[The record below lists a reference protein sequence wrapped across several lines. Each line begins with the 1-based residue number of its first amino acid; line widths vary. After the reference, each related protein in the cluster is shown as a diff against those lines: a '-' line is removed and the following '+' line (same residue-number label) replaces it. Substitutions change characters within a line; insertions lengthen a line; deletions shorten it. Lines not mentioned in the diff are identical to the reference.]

1 MELVAKRWWPGAEIQ
16 WKGREYGYRQRAE
29 LLIKGVA
36 ISLEV
41 ELKLKG
47 RGQELEK
54 ALKGHDLK
62 GSGYEQGRSSLEG
75 LGPGSLIRLK
85 GRGLDLDTGLGSV
98 VMRVAFSGR
107 GGVEG
112 TVLLARC
119 RIF

>member
-1 MELVAKRWWPGAEIQ
+1 MATG
-16 WKGREYGYRQRAE
+16 GRRSFI
-29 LLIKGVA
+29 IKGVA

-47 RGQELEK
+47 RGQELDK
-54 ALKGHDLK
+54 ALEGQDLK
-62 GSGYEQGRSSLEG
+62 GSGYERGRPSLEG

-85 GRGLDLDTGLGSV
+85 GRGLDLDVGLGIV
-98 VMRVAFSGR
+98 VMGVAFFGR

-119 RIF
+119 RIS

>member
-1 MELVAKRWWPGAEIQ
+1 MATG
-16 WKGREYGYRQRAE
+16 GRRSFI
-29 LLIKGVA
+29 IKGVA

-47 RGQELEK
+47 RGQELDK
-54 ALKGHDLK
+54 ALKGQDLK
-62 GSGYEQGRSSLEG
+62 GSGYERGRLSLEG

-85 GRGLDLDTGLGSV
+85 GRGLDLGLGIV
-98 VMRVAFSGR
+98 VMGVAFFGR

-119 RIF
+119 RIS